1 MSESSDNSPLLPHG
15 GYEKLRSYKV
25 AEAVYDATVVFCD
38 RFIEKRSR
46 THDQMVQ
53 AARSGVRNIRE
64 ASPELAANAMLCA
77 VNQAAYLLKR
87 QLETQ
92 AREFTEKGGFTESL
106 HATRSRA
113 RAAQGTSPDGP
124 PCPLCGKATRRR
136 TAGKGPR
143 AGQAFWGCT
152 AYPDCKGILDIS
164 SDSSDKSDPS
174 DL

>member
-1 MSESSDNSPLLPHG
+1 
-15 GYEKLRSYKV
+15 
-25 AEAVYDATVVFCD
+25 
-38 RFIEKRSR
+38 
-46 THDQMVQ
+46 
-53 AARSGVRNIRE
+53 
-64 ASPELAANAMLCA
+64 

-113 RAAQGTSPDGP
+113 RCAQGTSPDGP
-124 PCPLCGKATRRR
+124 PCPLCGKPTRQR

-152 AYPDCKGILDIS
+152 AYPDCRGIVDILS
-164 SDSSDKSDPS
+164 DGSDKSDSSDQS
-174 DL
+174 